1 MSSNT
6 QAKTPVPGHLYLV
19 GVGPGDPELMTVKA
33 VRILQ
38 QCPVWAVPTA
48 KNNSAGTSI
57 ALNIAQGMV
66 DTQGR
71 DIVRLFFPM
80 KRVFLDAAA
89 DPGLLAAWREAA
101 TMVLSR
107 LDQGQDVAFP
117 TLGDPGVYSTAFYL
131 LSVIQEMRPDTQVSI
146 VPGITAMS
154 ACSAGQGRPLA
165 LGNDVLAVVPAA
177 FEDERLRRIL
187 TDLDAVVL
195 MKVHKR
201 LDTLIALLDELQLTD
216 QAVLI
221 ECAGL
226 PEERVYT
233 DIRTARGQE
242 LHYFSTML
250 IRKKSVQVQP

>member
-1 MSSNT
+1 MSTYTN
-6 QAKTPVPGHLYLV
+6 AVPPGRLYLV

-33 VRILQ
+33 VRTLE

-48 KNNSAGTSI
+48 RDGGKGESSALTI
-57 ALNIAQGMV
+57 ALGMV
-66 DTQGR
+66 QAKDR
-71 DIVRLFFPM
+71 EIVRLFFPM
-80 KRVFLDAAA
+80 KRVFLESQA
-89 DPGLLAAWREAA
+89 DPTLVRAWKEAA
-101 TMVLSR
+101 ETVLSR
-107 LDQGQDVAFP
+107 LDQGLDVAFP

-131 LSVIQEMRPDTQVSI
+131 LEVIQQERPDTHISI

-154 ACSAGQGRPLA
+154 ACSAGQARPLA

-177 FEDERLRRIL
+177 FEDKRLRPIL
-187 TDLDAVVL
+187 AELDAVVL

-201 LDTLIALLDELQLTD
+201 LDSLIALLEELGLVEQT
-216 QAVLI
+216 VLI

-233 DIRTARGQE
+233 DIRAASGRK

-250 IRKKSVQVQP
+250 IRKKSLQVQP

>member
-1 MSSNT
+1 MS
-6 QAKTPVPGHLYLV
+6 TPTKAAPPGRLYLV

-33 VRILQ
+33 VRTLER
-38 QCPVWAVPTA
+38 CPVWAVPTA
-48 KNNSAGTSI
+48 RDGGKGESSALAI
-57 ALNIAQGMV
+57 ALGMV
-66 DTQGR
+66 QAQDR
-71 DIVRLFFPM
+71 KIVRLFFPM
-80 KRVFLDAAA
+80 KHVFLESPAGPALASAWQEAAA
-89 DPGLLAAWREAA
+89 A
-101 TMVLSR
+101 VLSQ
-107 LDQGQDVAFP
+107 LDQGLDVAFP

-131 LSVIQEMRPDTQVSI
+131 LGVIQQMRPDTRISI

-154 ACSAGQGRPLA
+154 ACSAGQARPLA

-187 TDLDAVVL
+187 IELDAVVL

-201 LDTLIALLDELQLTD
+201 MDSLIALLEELDLID

-233 DIRTARGQE
+233 NIRAAAGRK

-250 IRKKSVQVQP
+250 IRKKNVQVQP

>member
-1 MSSNT
+1 MST
-6 QAKTPVPGHLYLV
+6 QTSAAPPGRLYLV

-33 VRILQ
+33 VRALER
-38 QCPVWAVPTA
+38 CPVWAVPTA
-48 KNNSAGTSI
+48 RDGGKGESSALSI
-57 ALNIAQGMV
+57 ALGMV
-66 DTQGR
+66 PAKDR
-71 DIVRLFFPM
+71 EIVRLFFPM
-80 KRVFLDAAA
+80 KHVFLESQADPALVSAWQEAAA
-89 DPGLLAAWREAA
+89 A
-101 TMVLSR
+101 VLSR
-107 LDQGQDVAFP
+107 LDQGLDVAFP
-117 TLGDPGVYSTAFYL
+117 TLGDPGIYSTAFYL
-131 LSVIQEMRPDTQVSI
+131 LGVIQQMRPDTRISI

-154 ACSAGQGRPLA
+154 ACSAGQARPLA

-201 LDTLIALLDELQLTD
+201 MDSLIALLEELGLVD

-233 DIRTARGQE
+233 DIRAAGGRK

-250 IRKKSVQVQP
+250 IRKKNLQVQP

>member
-1 MSSNT
+1 MSSPT
-6 QAKTPVPGHLYLV
+6 HPTPRGHLYLV

-38 QCPVWAVPTA
+38 HCQVWATPSA
-48 KNNSAGTSI
+48 KNGNNGFSSAL
-57 ALNIAQGMV
+57 AIAQG
-66 DTQGR
+66 
-71 DIVRLFFPM
+71 IVAPEKREILRLFFPM
-80 KRVFLDAAA
+80 KPVYLDAAA
-89 DPGLLAAWREAA
+89 DPALLSAWNESAA
-101 TMVLSR
+101 TVLAR
-107 LDQGQDVAFP
+107 LDQGLDVAFP

-131 LSVIQEMRPDTQVSI
+131 LAAIQSQRPDVRFSI

-154 ACSAGQGRPLA
+154 ACSAGQARPLA

-177 FEDERLRRIL
+177 FADDRLHDIL
-187 TDLDAVVL
+187 TQFDAVVL

-201 LDTLIALLDELQLTD
+201 LDILITLLEELGLCE

-226 PEERVYT
+226 PEERIYT
-233 DIRTARGQE
+233 DIRSARGRK
-242 LHYFSTML
+242 LHYFSTIL